1 MASSCN
7 CRQQNR
13 IVAETLVLLELLR
26 LSSYCRFVQH
36 DDAAALARRL
46 DDDDDDDSG
55 VVWWHQE
62 EEEEEE
68 ELACL
73 VYLLMKIKNTTTN
86 Y

>member
-1 MASSCN
+1 M
-7 CRQQNR
+7 
-13 IVAETLVLLELLR
+13 AETLVLLELLQ

-46 DDDDDDDSG
+46 DDDDDDDDSG

-62 EEEEEE
+62 EEEEE
-68 ELACL
+68 LPCL

-86 Y
+86 H